1 MWERTWVRYGWL
13 AGLWARAGWGFGARW
28 RAHPRAPVRTFRV
41 DYHGLVAGAGGDVL
55 VFVPVGRFVEF
66 YGAQRL
72 LAERVLGLRRAY
84 LPRAGFAFTTGFPVW
99 RWNAY
104 ARRALAAGVA
114 VAVVGRSRGGV
125 RAPLRIVCPAGDG
138 GDDIRACLA
147 FAGARE
153 ALSVARPLTP
163 RL

>member
-1 MWERTWVRYGWL
+1 M
-13 AGLWARAGWGFGARW
+13 
-28 RAHPRAPVRTFRV
+28 
-41 DYHGLVAGAGGDVL
+41 L

-84 LPRAGFAFTTGFPVW
+84 LPRAGFAFTAGFPAW
-99 RWNAY
+99 RWNVY
-104 ARRALAAGVA
+104 ARRAL
-114 VAVVGRSRGGV
+114 RSRSMGG
-125 RAPLRIVCPAGDG
+125 PAAACERHCGSCVPPATAA

-147 FAGARE
+147 FAAARE
-153 ALSVARPLTP
+153 ALSVARPLPP